1 MELKETAQLLMSI
14 KTTYNRW
21 FDGDKEEFGK
31 LIEFWH
37 KALRDV
43 PYEVAQ
49 KALVDFS
56 KESQYPPTIADIYK
70 PYKEYLEEQKQ
81 LKREYNNIYYT
92 AISFYPCY
100 QDTPEL
106 KNEWNRLCGNNIP
119 KANKLQNKIVNFVRE
134 RELADEYIPPILEWM
149 KGLEK
154 IE

>member
-1 MELKETAQLLMSI
+1 MTLQETGELCLFIRRTTHAWAKEDNESFKAVV
-14 KTTYNRW
+14 K
-21 FDGDKEEFGK
+21 D
-31 LIEFWH
+31 WH
-37 KALRDV
+37 YCLKDV
-43 PYEVAQ
+43 PYEMAKKSAIEHIAKNNYQ
-49 KALVDFS
+49 
-56 KESQYPPTIADIYK
+56 PTIADVSKGYR
-70 PYKEYLEEQKQ
+70 EYLEEQKQ

-106 KNEWNRLCGNNIP
+106 KQEWNRLCGNNIP

>member
-1 MELKETAQLLMSI
+1 MT
-14 KTTYNRW
+14 
-21 FDGDKEEFGK
+21 KEEVVEIMLEAKDSFQRWRDIDNAEYARMCGTWYEM
-31 LIEFWH
+31 LN
-37 KALRDV
+37 DV
-43 PYEVAQ
+43 PYEMAK
-49 KALVDFS
+49 KAMVDYI
-56 KESQYPPTIADIYK
+56 KTNQYPPTIADIRK
-70 PYKEYLEEQKQ
+70 PYHEYLEEQKQ

>member
-1 MELKETAQLLMSI
+1 MTKAEVAEIMIKAKDNFQKWRDIEKPEFAQMIVTWSEYLS
-14 KTTYNRW
+14 
-21 FDGDKEEFGK
+21 
-31 LIEFWH
+31 
-37 KALRDV
+37 DV
-43 PYEVAQ
+43 PYEIA
-49 KALVDFS
+49 KNAMADYI
-56 KESQYPPTIADIYK
+56 KHNQYQPTVSDIRK
-70 PYKEYLEEQKQ
+70 PYHEYLEEQKQ

-119 KANKLQNKIVNFVRE
+119 KANRLMNKIIDFVRE
-134 RELADEYIPPILEWM
+134 QELADEYIPPILEWM

>member
-1 MELKETAQLLMSI
+1 MTLK
-14 KTTYNRW
+14 
-21 FDGDKEEFGK
+21 
-31 LIEFWH
+31 
-37 KALRDV
+37 
-43 PYEVAQ
+43 EVAQ
-49 KALVDFS
+49 ICVLIRKTTFAWKNETDDEFENVIKIWHELLKDVPFDMAMKATTDYLKDS
-56 KESQYPPTIADIYK
+56 SYPPTVADIYK

-119 KANKLQNKIVNFVRE
+119 KANRLMNKIIDFVRE
-134 RELADEYIPPILEWM
+134 QELADEYIPPILEWM

>member
-119 KANKLQNKIVNFVRE
+119 KANRLMNKIIDFVRE
-134 RELADEYIPPILEWM
+134 QELADEYIPPILEWM